1 MRKLN
6 NILLNNQWIKEK
18 IKRKIRKYF
27 EMNENNRNLC
37 SRAKAGLNWEICSCK
52 CPLRKK
58 KDLKSIT

>member
-6 NILLNNQWIKEK
+6 NILLNNQWVKEE

-37 SRAKAGLNWEICSCK
+37 SRAKAVLTGKFVAVSAC
-52 CPLRKK
+52 
-58 KDLKSIT
+58 